1 MRPSTF
7 RRWIGPLC
15 LAGLGVGALIGAVQY
30 RAAVPFHVAE
40 VVTTVT
46 APATPVTLT
55 AAPATRVET
64 VVLRPQAAVETR
76 TVTVTTG
83 ETPEQRAAKRETVTA
98 ISTTTE
104 TQRVLQVDAKR
115 DKERKSDPEPPS

>member
-15 LAGLGVGALIGAVQY
+15 LTGLGVGALIGAVQY
-30 RAAVPFHVAE
+30 RADVPFRVTE

-46 APATPVTLT
+46 ASAAPVTLT

-76 TVTVTTG
+76 TVTIRSDARPRGV
-83 ETPEQRAAKRETVTA
+83 ETVRETVTETA
-98 ISTTTE
+98 TE
-104 TQRVLQVDAKR
+104 TETERVMQVDAKR
-115 DKERKSDPEPPS
+115 DKGREADGKPSQ